1 VQPPQGDGGTAVAP
15 DEVNQKQLDCLRQAG
30 VVKQLMFTMAPYS
43 REQHPVIAVHEA
55 LSMSDLDVERD
66 LPVANQP
73 VVVEWPHARRLMQQ
87 FRNATNA
94 NQLRSGCAACGI
106 DVWGTDITQRPVVTV
121 GATAALEVLAVP
133 HEVVAEL
140 VDSVLCE
147 ATARRLGFLALTD
160 DAIAFLK
167 PYLRNFCV
175 YPPLTKYV
183 DYCLSARRQRRW
195 HGDAHTVGV
204 VGTM

>member
-1 VQPPQGDGGTAVAP
+1 MPGSARVVITLEPMTDAAMDNMCCHGVLQPTI
-15 DEVNQKQLDCLRQAG
+15 
-30 VVKQLMFTMAPYS
+30 FTSSAYS

-133 HEVVAEL
+133 HVVVAEL

-147 ATARRLGFLALTD
+147 ATARRLGFPALTD